1 MGALAVVD
9 RDGWVHANGERW
21 QATTADDRP
30 LRPGDEV
37 RVVGVDGL
45 TLAVEHE
52 PEREPVA

>member
-1 MGALAVVD
+1 ML
-9 RDGWVHANGERW
+9 ANGERW
-21 QATTADDRP
+21 RASASDERP

-52 PEREPVA
+52 PDREPVA